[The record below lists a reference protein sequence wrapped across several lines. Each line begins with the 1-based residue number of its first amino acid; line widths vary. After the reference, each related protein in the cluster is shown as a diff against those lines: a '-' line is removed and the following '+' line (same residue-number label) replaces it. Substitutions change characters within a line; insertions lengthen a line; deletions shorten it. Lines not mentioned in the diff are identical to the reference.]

1 MKVSQ
6 HGRVTLYDYEPTPDN
21 FRDEALKGLLKPAKT
36 LPCKFFYDERGAQLF
51 EDICRVEEYYPTR
64 TETAILARHAG
75 EIGALIGPRCRLVE
89 LGSGSSTKTP
99 LLLDA
104 LVDPVAYVP
113 VDISR
118 TQLIESATAIAERYP
133 RFEVLAVCA
142 DYTQDFA
149 LPEPKTPPARTVAF
163 FPGSTIGN
171 LEPAD
176 AEAFLRRIAS
186 WCGPGGGLVIGV
198 DLKKDHATL
207 EAAYNDRA
215 GVTAAFNLN
224 LLERMN
230 RELDADFDLEGF
242 RHRAVYDA
250 ERGRI
255 EMRLISRRPQTARL
269 QEQAIAFDE
278 GEWITTEYSYKY
290 ALEDFRR
297 LAARAGFEVAQV
309 WTDDRHLFSV
319 QYLTL
324 GGGA

>member
-21 FRDEALKGLLKPAKT
+21 FREEALKGLLKSAKT

-64 TETAILARHAG
+64 TETAILARRAG

-118 TQLIESATAIAERYP
+118 TQLVESATAIAERYP
-133 RFEVLAVCA
+133 RLEVLAVCA
-142 DYTQDFA
+142 DYTQELA
-149 LPEPKTPPARTVAF
+149 LPEPKMPPARTVAF

-171 LEPAD
+171 LEPND

-207 EAAYNDRA
+207 EAAYNDGA
-215 GVTAAFNLN
+215 GVTAAFNMN
-224 LLERMN
+224 LLER
-230 RELDADFDLEGF
+230 
-242 RHRAVYDA
+242 
-250 ERGRI
+250 
-255 EMRLISRRPQTARL
+255 
-269 QEQAIAFDE
+269 
-278 GEWITTEYSYKY
+278 
-290 ALEDFRR
+290 
-297 LAARAGFEVAQV
+297 
-309 WTDDRHLFSV
+309 
-319 QYLTL
+319 
-324 GGGA
+324 